1 MIETVTTLITIL
13 LYCLAVYGI
22 WLIFSR
28 DILYML
34 KVMRPR
40 KTFRKKKRTSSSV
53 YKHIKRL
60 LQVVYGDIDDKKVS
74 TFFVLSILLFMIT
87 FLVVYQ
93 RTTVTRSL
101 GFASIFGFL
110 PYFYLRMQLKQIRVD
125 GSYEADILIN
135 EFLNQYK
142 LNNHN
147 VYDTIDETIHKIK
160 EAPMMKRQL
169 FLLSLKLKEY
179 RKTEELEDII
189 DDFIYAIDTEWIVLL
204 ANNMLISIEDH
215 VDITS
220 GLEDIQAE
228 IKQAIADKEREK
240 RINLESIT
248 IVKYLTPGLY
258 ILSIILA
265 KKVFNISFKEF
276 MHYQLNTPTGFD
288 YFMIIVLL
296 TIFNHSI
303 LVYLK
308 KQKFDI

>member
-1 MIETVTTLITIL
+1 MIETVTMLIKIL
-13 LYCLAVYGI
+13 FYCLIIYGI

-34 KVMRPR
+34 NVMRPR
-40 KTFRKKKRTSSSV
+40 RTFRKTKRSSTGV

-60 LQVVYGDIDDKKVS
+60 LLIVYGEVDDKKVS
-74 TFFVLSILLFMIT
+74 TFFVLSTMLFMAT
-87 FLVVYQ
+87 FLVVFQ

-101 GFASIFGFL
+101 GFACILGFL
-110 PYFYLRMQLKQIRVD
+110 PYYYLKMQLKQIRVG

-142 LNNHN
+142 LNNGN
-147 VYDTIDETIHKIK
+147 IYDTIDATIDKIK

-169 FLLSLKLKEY
+169 FILSLKLKEY
-179 RKTEELEDII
+179 RKTEELEEII
-189 DDFIYAIDTEWIVLL
+189 DDFIYAIDTEWIILL
-204 ANNMLISIEDH
+204 ANNILISIEDH
-215 VDITS
+215 VNITS

-228 IKQAIADKEREK
+228 IKQAISDKEREK

-248 IVKYLTPGLY
+248 IVKFLTPGLY
-258 ILSIILA
+258 LLSIILA

-276 MHYQLNTPTGFD
+276 MHYQINTPTGFN
-288 YFMIIVLL
+288 YFMVIVLL

-303 LVYLK
+303 LIYLK